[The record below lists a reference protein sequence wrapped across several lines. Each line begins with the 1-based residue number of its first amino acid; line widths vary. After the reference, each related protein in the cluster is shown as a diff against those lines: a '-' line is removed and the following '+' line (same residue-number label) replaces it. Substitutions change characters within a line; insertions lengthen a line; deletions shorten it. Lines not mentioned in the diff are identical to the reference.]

1 MIKINLNPIVERK
14 LRSVHKKG
22 GVASF
27 RQSINDLLKGKY
39 EINVPMETMKRVE
52 KALQGNKGITLS
64 MSQSDLNNNPQIIP
78 AIALGKNKTP
88 RNIKGGFLPALIGA
102 MPLIAS
108 AFAAL
113 ASGTAAAK
121 NVRDLVKGKGF
132 DNISDSDINLITS
145 NLHNALSK
153 LKANGTSPVNVI
165 SSLAPL
171 VSSSLTTA
179 LKARKGGSMRL
190 LKKKGGSLRLLQQNR
205 KSKNGGSLRLLMGR
219 GLNIPRGGGHG
230 KGLTPHGFMETR
242 PRGRPRTK
250 SI

>member
-1 MIKINLNPIVERK
+1 MIRINLNPIVERK
-14 LRSVHKKG
+14 LRTVQKKG

-27 RQSINDLLKGKY
+27 RQSISDLLKGKY

-52 KALQGNKGITLS
+52 KAINGKKGITLT
-64 MSQSDLNNNPQIIP
+64 MSQSDLENNSQLIP
-78 AIALGKNKTP
+78 AIALIKTRTTKT
-88 RNIKGGFLPALIGA
+88 RNVKGGFLPALIGA

-132 DNISDSDINLITS
+132 DNISDSEINLITKS
-145 NLHNALSK
+145 LKNAMGK
-153 LKANGTSPVNVI
+153 IKGKGISPP
-165 SSLAPL
+165 S
-171 VSSSLTTA
+171 
-179 LKARKGGSMRL
+179 GGSMRL
-190 LKKKGGSLRLLQQNR
+190 LKKKGGSM
-205 KSKNGGSLRLLMGR
+205 KKKSSKNGGSLRLLMGR
-219 GLNIPRGGGHG
+219 GLNIPRGDGM
-230 KGLTPHGFMETR
+230 TPHGFMVTR